1 MGLKNKSFISYQ
13 KNNIDIIVESSISE
27 AWLRFFIDNYC
38 TNDQEHEINSG
49 QNIYYLRN
57 QIIKIFDPILNKEIV
72 IKNFNLERTY
82 DQLRFRFLDSKAER
96 SLKIARALQ
105 KTGLKTPAPLAVIE
119 KRGKT
124 NQLIFSYYITD
135 YVDYDFNMLEI
146 AKDFEHSER
155 YKIRELMPQL
165 GKEIRRMHKAN
176 IVHND
181 LHAGNILVKDFE
193 TKPKLYYIDLN
204 RGRIKEE
211 LSDKEKIDDLKR
223 LKFTDQEKKIFFKNY
238 SPDKWKYYKE
248 KVSEAHKKRRKFVN
262 TKNKIRSFLGIKK
275 D

>member
-1 MGLKNKSFISYQ
+1 MIRENSFISYQ
-13 KNNIDIIVESSISE
+13 KNNIDITVKSSISE
-27 AWLRFFIDNYC
+27 AWIRYFIENYC
-38 TNDQEHEINSG
+38 INQKEDIEKG
-49 QNIYYLRN
+49 ETIYYLRN

-72 IKNFNLERTY
+72 IKNFNLERAY

-96 SLKIARALQ
+96 SLILARAI
-105 KTGLKTPAPLAVIE
+105 KKIGLKTPVPLAVIE

-146 AKDFEHSER
+146 AKDFDHPER
-155 YKIRELMPQL
+155 YKIKKLMPQL
-165 GKEIRRMHKAN
+165 GREIRRMHKAN

-211 LSDKEKIDDLKR
+211 LSEKEKIDDLKR
-223 LKFTDQEKKIFFKNY
+223 LKFTEQEKKIFFKNY
-238 SPDKWKYYKE
+238 SPDRWKYYRDT
-248 KVSEAHKKRRKFVN
+248 VSKARQKRRKFVN
-262 TKNKIRSFLGIKK
+262 TKNKIRSLLGIKK